1 VCGWD
6 DLVSGLMFGY
16 RGSGLLGAD
25 ACCCSVMNFLGHEYV
40 KEKTSEMEDHNY
52 EVRKK
57 RAVMKE
63 MCLWTGVSFLELAA
77 GHPATRLSYSHN
89 R

>member
-1 VCGWD
+1 
-6 DLVSGLMFGY
+6 
-16 RGSGLLGAD
+16 
-25 ACCCSVMNFLGHEYV
+25 V
-40 KEKTSEMEDHNY
+40 KEKSREMEDHNY

-63 MCLWTGVSFLELAA
+63 MCLWMGVSFLELGA
-77 GHPATRLSYSHN
+77 GRPATLFSYSHN